1 MVAER
6 PSIYYDYKYGSNNSM
21 KNGLNDVIIPYDD
34 TDALSD
40 SITDSLTCDENRQSM
55 SSEAD

>member
-1 MVAER
+1 
-6 PSIYYDYKYGSNNSM
+6 M